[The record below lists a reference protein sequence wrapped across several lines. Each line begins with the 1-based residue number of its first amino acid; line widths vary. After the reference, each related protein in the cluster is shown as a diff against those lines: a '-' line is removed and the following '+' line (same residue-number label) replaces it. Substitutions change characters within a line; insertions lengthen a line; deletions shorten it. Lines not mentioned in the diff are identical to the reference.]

1 MLAELVECGGST
13 LMRGGLD
20 FCPTFEKYSSP
31 TLSRWF
37 RTVYDFKLNIIP
49 GLMTTGTFYSRW
61 KLHNYIWTMWL
72 HHHNTTAVQH
82 KTKENMNSHFVG
94 CFLLFFINLP
104 SLATNTALLPFLF
117 NCSCLNSFWVFPQH
131 ARTLTAAQ
139 LMFAN
144 NFIAECTGQLFF
156 LNVLFECIWV
166 QLKGRQFTKL
176 LSMVEIP
183 LPYFNYAIGADINNP
198 IKVLTVLFEIL
209 CILAH
214 TT

>member
-1 MLAELVECGGST
+1 
-13 LMRGGLD
+13 
-20 FCPTFEKYSSP
+20 
-31 TLSRWF
+31 
-37 RTVYDFKLNIIP
+37 
-49 GLMTTGTFYSRW
+49 
-61 KLHNYIWTMWL
+61 
-72 HHHNTTAVQH
+72 
-82 KTKENMNSHFVG
+82 
-94 CFLLFFINLP
+94 
-104 SLATNTALLPFLF
+104 
-117 NCSCLNSFWVFPQH
+117 
-131 ARTLTAAQ
+131 
-139 LMFAN
+139 MFAN

-176 LSMVEIP
+176 LSMAEIP